1 MIAPELVVKV
11 PNPVLGRAVIKFG
24 AEAQTR
30 KAAEECVELS
40 LELLHAL
47 DGRANMDKIAEE
59 MADVEIMLA
68 QMRLIYG
75 SADVD
80 AWKEK
85 KINALALKIE
95 AV

>member
-1 MIAPELVVKV
+1 MSEAIYRRSVVH
-11 PNPVLGRAVIKFG
+11 FG

-59 MADVEIMLA
+59 MADVEIMLE
-68 QMRLIYG
+68 QLRLIYG
-75 SADVD
+75 DDEVEE
-80 AWKEK
+80 WKLK
-85 KINALALKIE
+85 KLNGLALRIDE
-95 AV
+95 RTANASPI